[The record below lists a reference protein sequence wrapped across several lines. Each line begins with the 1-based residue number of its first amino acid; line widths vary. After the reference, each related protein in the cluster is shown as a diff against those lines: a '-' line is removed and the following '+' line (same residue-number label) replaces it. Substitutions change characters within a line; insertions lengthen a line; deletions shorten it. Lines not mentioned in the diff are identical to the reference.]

1 MSSSNRS
8 SILDAWTEDIKHKFK
23 KHRFSLLTL
32 KRLGV
37 NLKLKTIFK
46 KSSLIRVKILV
57 KPRDF
62 EVKHYINIHRRIV
75 IDFLWDSR
83 YLRLFLYFRIEVTSD
98 KSNVLQN
105 RWSQKFCNIQKKTP
119 VLESLFNKVAL
130 KLFIKKRVQHSYFPV
145 NIAKFLRTAFAIEHG
160 WRRLLTWP

>member
-8 SILDAWTEDIKHKFK
+8 SILDAWTEDISTNLK
-23 KHRFSLLTL
+23 TL

-37 NLKLKTIFK
+37 NLKLKSIFK
-46 KSSLIRVKILV
+46 KSSIIRVKILV

-62 EVKHYINIHRRIV
+62 AVTHYINIYRRIV

-83 YLRLFLYFRIEVTSD
+83 YLRLFLYFRIEITSD
-98 KSNVLQN
+98 ESNVLQN
-105 RWSQKFCNIQKKTP
+105 RWSQKSCNIQKKTP

-130 KLFIKKRVQHSYFPV
+130 KLFIKKRFQHSYFPV
-145 NIAKFLRTAFAIEHG
+145 NIVKFLRTVFALEYG
-160 WRRLLTWP
+160 WWRLLTWP